1 MHNMKFLIFRSESA
15 TYREYEM
22 EFQKGMTVLDV
33 ILFVQ
38 QYVDP
43 TLAFRYECRQGV
55 CGTCGV
61 TYNGKPVLSCST
73 QIHKSAST
81 QRIGPLENFPIEK
94 DLIVDLSGVLK
105 RYKKIKPFME
115 KYHAVLLS
123 KSKANESK
131 GFRRCIECGCCIAG
145 SPTVKKSGDTIV
157 SPMELVKIARY
168 ISDPR
173 DKGEDRRGKA
183 IAKGALTYSR
193 DELQSLSDICP
204 RGVSLEKAQEII
216 RK

>member
-1 MHNMKFLIFRSESA
+1 MNFLIFRSKSS
-15 TYREYEM
+15 TYFEYEM
-22 EFQKGMTVLDV
+22 EYQKGMTVLDV
-33 ILFVQ
+33 ILYVQ
-38 QYVDP
+38 QHVDSS
-43 TLAFRYECRQGV
+43 LAFRYECRQGV

-73 QIHKSAST
+73 QIRKSEWV
-81 QRIGPLENFPIEK
+81 QRIGPLENFPVEK

-105 RYKKIKPFME
+105 RCQKIKPYME
-115 KYHAVLLS
+115 KYHDVLLS

-145 SPTVKKSGDTIV
+145 SPTVKKNGDAVV

-168 ISDPR
+168 VSDPR
-173 DKGEDRRGKA
+173 DRGIKRKEHA
-183 IAKGALTYSR
+183 VHSGALKYSLR
-193 DELQSLSDICP
+193 ELQSLSDICP
-204 RGVSLEKAQEII
+204 RGVSLKKAIEVI

>member
-1 MHNMKFLIFRSESA
+1 MKFLIFRSKSA

-73 QIHKSAST
+73 QIRKT
-81 QRIGPLENFPIEK
+81 ETLQQIGPLENFPVEK
-94 DLIVDLSGVLK
+94 DLIVDISGVLK
-105 RYKKIKPFME
+105 QYKKIKPFME
-115 KYHAVLLS
+115 KYHDVLLN

-145 SPTVKKSGDTIV
+145 SPTVKKNGDAIV

-168 ISDPR
+168 IADPR
-173 DKGEDRRGKA
+173 DRGTDRK
-183 IAKGALTYSR
+183 KSALGNGMLKYSHK
-193 DELQSLSDICP
+193 ELQSLSQICP
-204 RGVSLEKAQEII
+204 RGISLEKAVETI

>member
-1 MHNMKFLIFRSESA
+1 MKFLIYRSEAES
-15 TYREYEM
+15 YREYEM
-22 EFQKGMTVLDV
+22 EYQKGMTVLDV

-38 QYVDP
+38 QHKDP

-61 TYNGKPVLSCST
+61 MYNGKPVLSCST
-73 QIHKSAST
+73 QIRKT
-81 QRIGPLENFPIEK
+81 DTYQRIGPLDNFPVEK

-115 KYHAVLLS
+115 KYHDVLLS

-145 SPTVKKSGDTIV
+145 SPTVRKKGDAVV

-168 ISDPR
+168 IADPR
-173 DKGEDRRGKA
+173 DKGINRKKLALE
-183 IAKGALTYSR
+183 KGALSYSFK
-193 DELQSLSDICP
+193 ELQALSEICP
-204 RGVSLEKAQEII
+204 RGVSLEKAQETI